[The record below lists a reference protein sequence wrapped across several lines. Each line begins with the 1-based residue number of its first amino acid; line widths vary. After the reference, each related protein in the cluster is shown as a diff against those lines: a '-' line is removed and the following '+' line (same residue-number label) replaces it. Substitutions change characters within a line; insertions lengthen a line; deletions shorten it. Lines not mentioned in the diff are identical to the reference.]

1 MQHKEKQLTH
11 LLAVLELLH
20 PETSPLEA
28 AAVSQVWEKH
38 TTSFSHQE
46 RGHKT
51 QQHWLNIQETVRQ
64 NNTQS
69 LTKVEM

>member
-1 MQHKEKQLTH
+1 MPHKEKQLSH

-28 AAVSQVWEKH
+28 AAVSQIWEKN

-46 RGHKT
+46 RGNKR
-51 QQHWLNIQETVRQ
+51 QQHWLNIQETVQQ
-64 NNTQS
+64 NNTLS
-69 LTKVEM
+69 LTKVET